1 MASFCSPEKRLHLA
15 IAGVLLVG
23 ATATPVSAE
32 PLALSGG
39 LINKFSDNTTR
50 ASSNEISD
58 IETRVNLRATHQSD
72 PGLCF
77 SDTLADIGYGIWHD
91 KTYDPETYTNLDFKG
106 ACDLA
111 RGFRWEV
118 SDNLRDVA
126 QDSRGTDTPDN
137 TTRKNVFRTG
147 PVYSLSLS
155 KVDQLRLS
163 AKYENTE
170 FSEPEETDSERYIG
184 SATWNRL
191 FSESLSGGIT
201 LSTNKAEF
209 DTGAEIDTD
218 VASVIFSKT
227 WSTTRIAGSLGVS
240 KIDSDFAGSSQSS
253 DGWVGNIEL
262 ERDINPVTVFYL
274 NASRELTDQTS
285 DFDIRFG
292 EFVFDLREVSEVE
305 VTAIDTGLRRQF
317 SDASQLDLNI
327 FANRADYIRANET
340 EDRLG
345 LSVNYRRPIIPLLTL
360 STTLRYQYETF
371 DEDNVD
377 QETASLGIGLTY
389 EVTRDL
395 GVSGR
400 IGHTSRTS
408 DAPTSEYE
416 ENWIL
421 IGLDYRFF

>member
-1 MASFCSPEKRLHLA
+1 MASSIKLWKQLPLA
-15 IAGVLLVG
+15 LAGMLSG
-23 ATATPVSAE
+23 YFITTSAIAE
-32 PLALSGG
+32 PLALSVG
-39 LINKFSDNTTR
+39 LGNRYSDNVTN
-50 ASSNEISD
+50 SSADAVSD
-58 IETRVNLRATHQSD
+58 VETRLNFQLSHQSD
-72 PGLCF
+72 PGQCQTD
-77 SDTLADIGYGIWHD
+77 SLADIGYGIWHD
-91 KTYDPETYTNLDFKG
+91 RTYDPEIYTTLDFQGNCKI
-106 ACDLA
+106 AH
-111 RGFRWEV
+111 GFSWEI
-118 SDNLRDVA
+118 SDNLRDVV
-126 QDSRGTDTPDN
+126 QDSRGTETPDN

-147 PVYSLSLS
+147 PVYVLPLSR
-155 KVDQLRLS
+155 VDQLRLS
-163 AKYENTE
+163 ASYENTE

-201 LSTNKAEF
+201 LSTNKVDF

-240 KIDSDFAGSSQSS
+240 KIQSDFAGSSQSS

-292 EFVFDLREVSEVE
+292 EFVFDLREVSELE

-317 SDASQLDLNI
+317 SDGSQVVINA
-327 FANRADYIRANET
+327 FANRSDYIRANET

-345 LSVNYRRPIIPLLTL
+345 LSLGYRRPIIPLLTFG
-360 STTLRYQYETF
+360 STLRYEYETF
-371 DEDNVD
+371 DVDNVD
-377 QETASLGIGLTY
+377 QETASLDVGLTY
-389 EVTRDL
+389 ELTRDL

-421 IGLDYRFF
+421 IGLNYRFF

>member
-1 MASFCSPEKRLHLA
+1 MASYCSPEKRLHLA

-23 ATATPVSAE
+23 LKATDVLAV
-32 PLALSGG
+32 PLTLSGG
-39 LINKFSDNTTR
+39 LTNEFSDNMTR
-50 ASSNEISD
+50 TSSNEISD
-58 IETRVNLRATHQSD
+58 IETRVNLRASHQSD

-91 KTYDPETYTNLDFKG
+91 KTYDSETYTNLDFSG

-111 RGFRWEV
+111 HGFRWEV

-137 TTRKNVFRTG
+137 KTQKNVFRTG

-155 KVDQLRLS
+155 KVDELRLS

-240 KIDSDFAGSSQSS
+240 KIQSDFAGSSQSS

-292 EFVFDLREVSEVE
+292 EFVFDLREVSELE

-317 SDASQLDLNI
+317 SDGSQIVINA
-327 FANRADYIRANET
+327 FANRSDYIRANET

-345 LSVNYRRPIIPLLTL
+345 LSLGYRRPIIPLLTFG
-360 STTLRYQYETF
+360 STLRYEYETF
-371 DEDNVD
+371 DVDNVD
-377 QETASLGIGLTY
+377 QETASLDVGLTY
-389 EVTRDL
+389 ELTRDL

-421 IGLDYRFF
+421 VGLNYRFF

>member
-1 MASFCSPEKRLHLA
+1 MASYCSPEKRLHLA
-15 IAGVLLVG
+15 IAGVLLLG
-23 ATATPVSAE
+23 LTATDVLAA
-32 PLALSGG
+32 PLTLSGG
-39 LINKFSDNTTR
+39 LTNEFSDNMTR
-50 ASSNEISD
+50 TSSNEISD
-58 IETRVNLRATHQSD
+58 IETRVNLRASHQSD

-91 KTYDPETYTNLDFKG
+91 KTYDPETYTNLDFSG

-111 RGFRWEV
+111 HGFRWEV

-137 TTRKNVFRTG
+137 TTQKNVFRTG

-317 SDASQLDLNI
+317 SDASQLDLNL

-421 IGLDYRFF
+421 VGLNYRFF

>member
-1 MASFCSPEKRLHLA
+1 MASFCLPEKRFYLV
-15 IAGVLLVG
+15 IAAFLWVG
-23 ATATPVSAE
+23 PMVAPVTAA
-32 PLALSGG
+32 PLTLSGG

-50 ASSNEISD
+50 SSSNEISD
-58 IETRVNLRATHQSD
+58 IETRVNLRASHQSD

-91 KTYDPETYTNLDFKG
+91 KTYDPETYTNLDFEG
-106 ACDLA
+106 ACELA

-137 TTRKNVFRTG
+137 TTQKNVFRTG

-170 FSEPEETDSERYIG
+170 FSEPEESDSERYVG
-184 SATWNRL
+184 SATWNR
-191 FSESLSGGIT
+191 FFNQSLSGGIS
-201 LSTNKAEF
+201 LSTNQAEF
-209 DTGAEIDTD
+209 DSGAEIDTD
-218 VASVIFSKT
+218 VASLIFSKT
-227 WSTTRIAGSLGVS
+227 WSTTRISGSLGVS
-240 KIDSDFAGSSQSS
+240 QIESDFAGSSQSS

-274 NASRELTDQTS
+274 NASREFTDQTS
-285 DFDIRFG
+285 DFDVRFD

-317 SDASQLDLNI
+317 SDASQLDINI
-327 FANRADYIRANET
+327 FANRIDYIRANET

-345 LSVNYRRPIIPLLTL
+345 LSVGYRRPVIPLVSF

-377 QETASLGIGLTY
+377 QETVSLGIGLTY

-395 GVSGR
+395 GVTGR

-408 DAPTSEYE
+408 DVPTSEYE

>member
-1 MASFCSPEKRLHLA
+1 MASFCLPEKRFFWA
-15 IAGVLLVG
+15 IAGFLWVG
-23 ATATPVSAE
+23 PMVTPVSAA
-32 PLALSGG
+32 PITLSGG
-39 LINKFSDNTTR
+39 LTNEFSDNVTQTP
-50 ASSNEISD
+50 SNEISD
-58 IETRVNLRATHQSD
+58 IETRVNLRASHQSD

-77 SDTLADIGYGIWHD
+77 SNTLADIGYGIWHD
-91 KTYDPETYTNLDFKG
+91 KTYDPETYTNLDFSG

-111 RGFRWEV
+111 HGFRWEV

-147 PVYSLSLS
+147 PVYTLTLS

-170 FSEPEETDSERYIG
+170 FSEPEETDSERFIG

-191 FSESLSGGIT
+191 FSESLSGGIS
-201 LSTNKAEF
+201 LSTNRAEF
-209 DTGAEIDTD
+209 DSGAEIDTD

-240 KIDSDFAGSSQSS
+240 KIESDFAGSSQSS

-292 EFVFDLREVSEVE
+292 EFVFDLREVSELE
-305 VTAIDTGLRRQF
+305 VTAIDTGFRRQF
-317 SDASQLDLNI
+317 SDGSQVVINA
-327 FANRADYIRANET
+327 FANRSDYIRANET

-345 LSVNYRRPIIPLLTL
+345 LSLGYLRPIIPLLTF
-360 STTLRYQYETF
+360 SSTLRYQYETF
-371 DEDNVD
+371 DVDNVN
-377 QETASLGIGLTY
+377 QETASLDFGLTY
-389 EVTRDL
+389 ELTRDL
-395 GVSGR
+395 GLTGR

-408 DAPTSEYE
+408 DVATSEYE

-421 IGLDYRFF
+421 VGLNYRFF